1 MPVAGYRI
9 TEGSDTRFLENGDT
23 RVTEGFQTGDVSLN
37 ASGGFDFLGK
47 LKANGNAAF
56 TGNASLV
63 TSGNIIRYGASMVAN
78 NSSLSAIP
86 IRTAAGVV
94 ALTSTGTISA
104 TSKFDGSGAAALSAS
119 GTLSP
124 FARTVKFVEVVSGN
138 VEFLRTTENDDYRVI
153 ENPVY
158 ENISFSVATED
169 INPQDLFFSSDGTK
183 MFVLGSTGDDINEY
197 TLSTPW
203 VVSSASYST
212 VFSIAAQD
220 TSPTGLFFRADGLK
234 MYFTG
239 GLNDRV
245 YQYTLG
251 TAWSIATASFDS
263 VSFSVT
269 TQDTAPTAL
278 SFKPD
283 GLSMY
288 VLGTTNDRVYQ
299 YTLSTAWDVST
310 ASFLQSF
317 SVVGQSIGSNGLS
330 FTNDGLKMFVLD
342 ATNDDV
348 YQYSL
353 STAWNVSTAV
363 FDGLLLD
370 LSAQGGNPLGLYV
383 KSDGTKLYTV
393 DSNSDVVYQYNI
405 INNRITNLSP
415 TNKIVGSMVA
425 NDTYIP
431 FSSTAY
437 YKTGGVWKQTDVDTK
452 YNGNWDALQAV
463 YKKIS
468 GNWKRIY

>member
-1 MPVAGYRI
+1 MPIAGYRI

-23 RVTEGFQTGDVSLN
+23 RVTEGFQTGDASLN

-47 LKANGNAAF
+47 LKASGTVVFAGTGSISGAADAVRYA
-56 TGNASLV
+56 ASLKV
-63 TSGNIIRYGASMVAN
+63 VNTQLDALGARTTVGET
-78 NSSLSAIP
+78 SLSASGSISADEAL
-86 IRTAAGVV
+86 IAV
-94 ALTSTGTISA
+94 ALFAGSGAGTISA
-104 TSKFDGSGAAALSAS
+104 T
-119 GTLSP
+119 
-124 FARTVKFVEVVSGN
+124 ARVVKFVEVVSGS

-158 ENISFSVATED
+158 ENISFSVATEET
-169 INPQDLFFSSDGTK
+169 NPQDLFFSSDGTK
-183 MFVLGSTGDDINEY
+183 MFVIGSTGDDINEY

-212 VFSIAAQD
+212 VFSIAARD

-269 TQDTAPTAL
+269 TQDTGPTAL

-288 VLGTTNDRVYQ
+288 VLGTTNDSVYQ
-299 YTLSTAWDVST
+299 YTLSTAWNVST

-317 SVVGQSIGSNGLS
+317 SVAGQSTGSNGLS
-330 FTNDGLKMFVLD
+330 FTSNGLKMFVLD
-342 ATNDDV
+342 TTDDDV

-353 STAWNVSTAV
+353 STAWDVSTAV
-363 FDGLLLD
+363 LDGLLLD
-370 LSAQGGNPLGLYV
+370 LSAQGSSPLGLYV

-405 INNRITNLSP
+405 INNRITNLVP
-415 TNKIVGSMVA
+415 TNEIIGSIVA